1 MTPSKKAAGAPRPR
15 LRPVHELNRLPLADR
30 DASPPD
36 GLPRGDALAEL
47 TAEPLARLSELQERL
62 YAEGRRALLV
72 VLQAR
77 DAAGKDGT
85 IRTVFGA
92 CNPVGLQV
100 TSFGVPSALE
110 QRHDFLWRV
119 HAAVPPV
126 GMIGVFNRS
135 HYEAVLVERVRQL
148 TPKAVWSRRYA
159 QINDF
164 ERMLTESGTTVLK
177 FFLHVSREEQHGR
190 FRKRLEKGD
199 KQWKF
204 KAGDLDDSALWDD
217 YTQAYGDVFRRCST
231 PDAPWYVV
239 PANNKKVRDLLVAEV
254 VAATLERM
262 RPRSPKM
269 TGDVPALLARIARLA
284 EGDDAKAAE
293 PDATPPAT
301 DPPPATD
308 ASVPD
313 TDTDH

>member
-1 MTPSKKAAGAPRPR
+1 
-15 LRPVHELNRLPLADR
+15 VHELDRLPLHDR

-47 TAEPLARLSELQERL
+47 TAAPLARLSELQERL
-62 YAEGRRALLV
+62 YAEGRRSLLV

-92 CNPVGLQV
+92 CNPVGLEV

-110 QRHDFLWRV
+110 LRHDFLWRV
-119 HAAVPPV
+119 HAAVPPA

-135 HYEAVLVERVRQL
+135 HYEAVLVERVRGI
-148 TPKAVWSRRYA
+148 TPEAVWSKRYA

-164 ERMLTESGTTVLK
+164 ERLLVESGTTVLK
-177 FFLHVSREEQHGR
+177 FFLHVSRDEQRKR

-217 YTQAYGDVFRRCST
+217 YTEAYGDVLRRCSSA
-231 PDAPWYVV
+231 DAPWYVV
-239 PANNKKVRDLLVAEV
+239 PADDKRARDLLVAEV
-254 VAATLERM
+254 VAETLAGM
-262 RPRSPKM
+262 RPRFPKSDD
-269 TGDVPALLARIARLA
+269 DVPALMARIAGLHGGA
-284 EGDDAKAAE
+284 APEPEPEPEPTADADPSN
-293 PDATPPAT
+293 PD
-301 DPPPATD
+301 
-308 ASVPD
+308 
-313 TDTDH
+313 

>member
-1 MTPSKKAAGAPRPR
+1 
-15 LRPVHELNRLPLADR
+15 VHELDRLPLHDR

-47 TAEPLARLSELQERL
+47 TAAPLARLSELQERL
-62 YAEGRRALLV
+62 YAEGRRSLLV

-92 CNPVGLQV
+92 CNPVGLEV

-110 QRHDFLWRV
+110 LRHDFLWRV
-119 HAAVPPV
+119 HAAVPPA

-135 HYEAVLVERVRQL
+135 HYEAVLVERVRGI
-148 TPKAVWSRRYA
+148 TPEAVWSKRYA

-164 ERMLTESGTTVLK
+164 ERLLVESGTTVLK
-177 FFLHVSREEQHGR
+177 FFLHVSRDEQRKR

-217 YTQAYGDVFRRCST
+217 YTEAYGDVLRRCSSA
-231 PDAPWYVV
+231 DAPWYVV
-239 PANNKKVRDLLVAEV
+239 PADDKRARDLLVAEV
-254 VAATLERM
+254 VAETLAGM
-262 RPRSPKM
+262 RPRFPKSDD
-269 TGDVPALLARIARLA
+269 DVPALMARIAGLHGGA
-284 EGDDAKAAE
+284 APEPEPEPTADADPSN
-293 PDATPPAT
+293 PD
-301 DPPPATD
+301 
-308 ASVPD
+308 
-313 TDTDH
+313 